1 MHIKNF
7 ISKYMMLFI
16 AAILLSF
23 SACKS
28 TKDIGDQAE
37 EAAMMIP
44 EKLDNALLWKV
55 EGNGLT
61 QPSYVY
67 GTIHI
72 IGKEDFFL
80 PEGTLGAIEASNKM
94 VFEIDMSEMT
104 DISKQMG
111 LLKDVFMKD
120 NLSLKDLLSD
130 EEYTMVK
137 DHFQKMGL
145 PIFMFERMKPMF
157 LTVFAGEGMDI
168 NGLQTGSMKS
178 YEMEFYEMAQQS
190 NKGVGGLETMEY
202 QMSMFDSIPYQVQ
215 ADMLIETIKSS
226 DEGSDQFKMMID
238 LYKSQDIN
246 SMVSMISE
254 EESGMQ
260 GFETLLVDQRNM
272 NWIPL
277 MKDLMTEGP
286 VFFAVG
292 AGHLAGKNG
301 VIPLLMKEGY
311 TLTPLSKTSVTKKI

>member
-1 MHIKNF
+1 MHIRKH
-7 ISKYMMLFI
+7 ISYLLILFI
-16 AAILLSF
+16 AALLTSF
-23 SACKS
+23 SACK
-28 TKDIGDQAE
+28 TAKEMDAQAE
-37 EAAMMIP
+37 EAVMTVP
-44 EKLDNALLWKV
+44 ETLDNALLWKV
-55 EGNGLT
+55 EGNNIA

-80 PEGTLGAIEASNKM
+80 PEGTLGAIENSEKM

-104 DISKQMG
+104 DITKQMG

-120 NLSLKDLLSD
+120 NLSLKDLLT
-130 EEYTMVK
+130 EEDYNMVK
-137 DHFQKMGL
+137 DHFQEMGL

-178 YEMEFYEMAQQS
+178 YEMEFYEMAVQS

-226 DEGSDQFKMMID
+226 DEGSDQFKEMIH
-238 LYKSQDIN
+238 LYKTQDIN

-254 EESGMQ
+254 EEGGMK

-277 MKDLMTEGP
+277 MVDMMKEGP

-311 TLTPLSKTSVTKKI
+311 TLTPMSTVSDMKKI

>member
-1 MHIKNF
+1 MFIKKSF
-7 ISKYMMLFI
+7 TYSVI
-16 AAILLSF
+16 ILLVGFLTSF

-28 TKDIGDQAE
+28 SKEVAQTPE
-37 EAAMMIP
+37 EVSVAIP
-44 EKLDNALLWKV
+44 EILDKSLLWKV
-55 EGNGLT
+55 EGNGIT
-61 QPSYVY
+61 SPSYVY

-72 IGKEDFFL
+72 IGKDDFFL
-80 PEGTLGAIEASNKM
+80 PDGTLGAIENSDKM

-120 NLSLKDLLSD
+120 NKTLKDLLS
-130 EEYTMVK
+130 EEDYTLVK

-178 YEMEFYEMAQQS
+178 YEMEFYEMAVQS
-190 NKGVGGLETMEY
+190 NKGVGGLETMEF
-202 QMSMFDSIPYQVQ
+202 QMSMFDSIPYNVQ

-226 DEGSDQFKMMID
+226 DAGSDQFKEMIH
-238 LYKSQDIN
+238 LYKTQDIN
-246 SMVSMISE
+246 SMISMISE
-254 EESGMQ
+254 EEGGMK
-260 GFETLLVDQRNM
+260 GFESLLVDQRNM

-277 MKDLMTEGP
+277 MKDMMMEGP

-311 TLTPLSKTSVTKKI
+311 TVTPLSNKPATKKI

>member
-1 MHIKNF
+1 MHIKNY
-7 ISKYMMLFI
+7 ISYFLMLFV
-16 AAILLSF
+16 AAFLISF

-28 TKDIGDQAE
+28 TKDINDQAE
-37 EAAMMIP
+37 ETAMMNP
-44 EKLDNALLWKV
+44 EKLDKALLWKV
-55 EGNGLT
+55 EGNGIA

-72 IGKEDFFL
+72 IGKDDFFL
-80 PEGTLGAIEASNKM
+80 PEGTLGAIEASDKM
-94 VFEIDMSEMT
+94 VFEIDMSEMS

-111 LLKDVFMKD
+111 LLKEVFMKD
-120 NLSLKDLLSD
+120 NMSLKDLLSD

-137 DHFQKMGL
+137 NHFQKMGL
-145 PIFMFERMKPMF
+145 PIMMFERMKPMF

-190 NKGVGGLETMEY
+190 DKGVGGLETMEY

-238 LYKSQDIN
+238 MYKSQDIN
-246 SMVSMISE
+246 SMVSMISDE
-254 EESGMQ
+254 DSGMQ

-277 MKDLMTEGP
+277 MKDMMVEGP

-311 TLTPLSKTSVTKKI
+311 TLTPLSKVSATKKI

>member
-1 MHIKNF
+1 
-7 ISKYMMLFI
+7 MLFV
-16 AAILLSF
+16 AAFLISF

-28 TKDIGDQAE
+28 TKDINDQAE
-37 EAAMMIP
+37 ETAMMNP
-44 EKLDNALLWKV
+44 EKLDKALLWKV
-55 EGNGLT
+55 EGNGIA

-72 IGKEDFFL
+72 IGKDDFFL
-80 PEGTLGAIEASNKM
+80 PEGTLGAIEASDKM
-94 VFEIDMSEMT
+94 VFEIDMSEMS

-111 LLKDVFMKD
+111 LLKEVFMKD
-120 NLSLKDLLSD
+120 NMSLKDLLSD

-137 DHFQKMGL
+137 NHFQKMGL
-145 PIFMFERMKPMF
+145 PIMMFERMKPMF

-190 NKGVGGLETMEY
+190 DKGVGGLETMEY

-238 LYKSQDIN
+238 MYKSQDIN
-246 SMVSMISE
+246 SMVSMISDE
-254 EESGMQ
+254 DSGMQ

-277 MKDLMTEGP
+277 MKDMMVEGP

-311 TLTPLSKTSVTKKI
+311 TLTPLSKVSATKKI

>member
-1 MHIKNF
+1 MHIKNY
-7 ISKYMMLFI
+7 ISYFLMLFI
-16 AAILLSF
+16 AAFLISF

-28 TKDIGDQAE
+28 AKEMGEQAE
-37 EAAMMIP
+37 ESVMVSP

-55 EGNGLT
+55 EGNGIT

-80 PEGTLGAIEASNKM
+80 PEGTLGAIEASDKM
-94 VFEIDMSEMT
+94 VFEIDMAEMS

-111 LLKDVFMKD
+111 LLKEVFMKD
-120 NLSLKDLLSD
+120 NMSLKDLISD

-137 DHFQKMGL
+137 NHFQKMGL
-145 PIFMFERMKPMF
+145 PIMMFERMKPMF

-190 NKGVGGLETMEY
+190 DKGVGGLETMEY

-226 DEGSDQFKMMID
+226 DAGSDQFRMMID

-254 EESGMQ
+254 EDSGMQ

-277 MKDLMTEGP
+277 MKDMMIEGP

-311 TLTPLSKTSVTKKI
+311 KLTPLSNAPATKKI